1 MLHLPLGRSPLVS
14 FNHLSSTHM
23 KASTLLTVSLGILLS
38 SHVSAQIH
46 VPLSSVSLAYPS
58 APPTMIDLGGSDR
71 YILPTPFVLSGS
83 FNQSALWI
91 CMDPLKEIF
100 YNQSGEPA
108 GAFLNY
114 TSKTPGAY
122 IKWNPG
128 APGLNLARQQHL
140 ADLFKA
146 YTPTRTDGLIGAAL
160 ALAVPEITN
169 EFDGNNFSLS
179 SGQFRAWGDSGAAS
193 VLTLAQTMLN
203 RLGDADVAGK
213 GDLKSL
219 KFLTDGTY
227 TNRNGTV
234 PVQELVGFVP
244 VPEPSTYALG
254 AMAVLLPVIAFRVRR
269 QRAATSLPLQK

>member
-1 MLHLPLGRSPLVS
+1 
-14 FNHLSSTHM
+14 M
-23 KASTLLTVSLGILLS
+23 KASTLLSVSLGLLLS

-58 APPTMIDLGGSDR
+58 APPTMIDLGGADR
-71 YILPTPFVLSGS
+71 YILPTPFILSGS

-100 YNQSGEPA
+100 YNQSGQPA

-114 TSKTPGAY
+114 TSHTAGAY

-146 YTPTRTDGLIGAAL
+146 YAPTRNDGLVGAAL

-169 EFDGNNFSLS
+169 EFDSNSFSVS
-179 SGQFRAWGDSGAAS
+179 SGQFRAWGNGGATA
-193 VLTLAQTMLN
+193 VLALTQTMLN

-213 GDLKSL
+213 GNIKSL

-227 TNRNGTV
+227 SNRSGTV

-254 AMAVLLPVIAFRVRR
+254 AMAVLLPVMAFRIRR
-269 QRAATSLPLQK
+269 QRAATSLPSQE